1 MKKFLVIVILAIA
14 SISLSAQNYIEP
26 PELTFQDL
34 RFVKG
39 MSKDTISERVRMWYH
54 SKDDLWNNKREGIH
68 YQYGE
73 AYLLYV
79 INDCPNFGV
88 SKFLGGGGTSISF
101 DFKVEANNGYYV
113 AKIMKMQSIS
123 PSFYAFYGVNGEL
136 FPECYNKRQLK
147 LAKQILQ
154 YIFERSQ
161 LIFDE
166 FAAYMGA
173 E

>member
-1 MKKFLVIVILAIA
+1 MKKFLIIAILAIA
-14 SISLSAQNYIEP
+14 SISLSAQSYVEP
-26 PELTFQDL
+26 PELTFQDM

-39 MSKDTISERVRMWYH
+39 MSKDTIAERVRTWYH

-68 YQYGE
+68 YDSDR
-73 AYLLYV
+73 LHYV
-79 INDCPNFGV
+79 ITDCPNFGV
-88 SKFLGGGGTSISF
+88 SKFLGGSGTLISF
-101 DFKVEANNGYYV
+101 YFTIVPMDEYYIARV
-113 AKIMKMQSIS
+113 YHIS
-123 PSFYAFYGVNGEL
+123 SDGPNIFCYYGANGEL
-136 FPECYNKRQLK
+136 FPECYNNRQLK
-147 LAKQILQ
+147 LAKPLLK